1 MSELFEAWFDGSVF
15 RPTERIAL
23 TPNTRV
29 RMSIDSVIPT
39 AGSAYSFLHTAQSLD
54 LDGPPDWAEN
64 VDEYLYGGKESHA
77 E

>member
-29 RMSIDSVIPT
+29 RMSIDSVIP
-39 AGSAYSFLHTAQSLD
+39 AAESAYCFLNTAQSID
-54 LDGPPDWAEN
+54 LDGPGLGRERR
-64 VDEYLYGGKESHA
+64 
-77 E
+77 

>member
-1 MSELFEAWFDGSVF
+1 MSELFEAWFDGTVF

-29 RMSIDSVIPT
+29 RMTIDSVIPT
-39 AGSAYSFLHTAQSLD
+39 AESAYCFLHTAESLD

-64 VDEYLYGGKESHA
+64 IDEYLYGGKESNA
-77 E
+77 